1 MRMRDEL
8 LVERLKRSPE
18 QGMKQLIDKYGGTV
32 RALVKGRLMPQSF
45 SEADIDECTAD
56 TFSDFYLSLDRC
68 DLSKG
73 SVKAYLCVIARNKAA
88 DRLRSY
94 YRNLSVVPLE
104 ENDAVFELDL
114 EDKEM
119 RARLIEAV
127 KELPTPDREIIIRK
141 FFYLQSSRE
150 IADALD
156 MSVSNVDTRTHRA
169 LGKLRVSLGG
179 EFK

>member
-1 MRMRDEL
+1 MRDEL

-119 RARLIEAV
+119 
-127 KELPTPDREIIIRK
+127 T
-141 FFYLQSSRE
+141 Q
-150 IADALD
+150 IAET
-156 MSVSNVDTRTHRA
+156 VI
-169 LGKLRVSLGG
+169 GKLESISDSEYD
-179 EFK
+179 EFAFEDNYAD